1 MAITQEELHM
11 SFNPMD
17 FLSQT
22 DLNEVKA
29 RTGGGLPKG
38 RYDFV
43 VKGYELAAQEKIN
56 DKGEKK
62 EYMQGKLTLSVNAVI
77 AIDDSAYDGKPED
90 LLGRNHIETDYVEY
104 EFHKETG
111 EKIGLTKDG
120 LGTLKARILQLCGV
134 KENSNE
140 YKEAFGGSQ
149 FQFPAAIQMLT
160 GKRVQAKIVYRVNKQ
175 NPDQKMSEID
185 RNGGMF
191 GVLQEPRFATQFV
204 ASGTDI

>member
-1 MAITQEELHM
+1 M
-11 SFNPMD
+11 SQTAFNPMD
-17 FLSQT
+17 FLSQV

-38 RYDFV
+38 RYDFI
-43 VKGYELAAQEKIN
+43 VKSYELVPQEKID
-56 DKGEKK
+56 DKGGKK
-62 EYMQGKLTLSVNAVI
+62 LYLQGKLMLSVNAVI
-77 AIDDSAYDGKPED
+77 SIDDSAFDGKPDD
-90 LLGRNHIETDYVEY
+90 LLGRNHMETDYVEY
-104 EFHKETG
+104 IFNKESG
-111 EKIGLTKDG
+111 EIIGINKDS
-120 LGTLKARILQLCGV
+120 LGTLKARVLQLCGC